1 MHRSLIA
8 NSVLIAALAASSGC
22 GHTSQDRAVSG
33 AGIGAGAGAIIG
45 AVTGLSVLEG
55 AVLGALGGT
64 LTGAMTDSS
73 QINMGDPAWKSTTHA
88 APAAPAPAPVAN
100 VDMQRAVSDLQARLA
115 ARGYNPGPID
125 GKMGAQTRA
134 AIRAY
139 QKDRGMP
146 IDGQITQALVT
157 SLNS

>member
-1 MHRSLIA
+1 MNRAIIA
-8 NSVLIAALAASSGC
+8 NGVLIAALAASSGC

-55 AVLGALGGT
+55 AVLGALGGS
-64 LTGAMTDSS
+64 LTGAMTNSS
-73 QINMGDPAWKSTTHA
+73 QINMGEPAWKSSSRA
-88 APAAPAPAPVAN
+88 APAAPAPVAN
-100 VDMQRAVSDLQARLA
+100 TDMQRAISDLQARLA
-115 ARGYNPGPID
+115 ARGYQPGPID
-125 GKMGAQTRA
+125 GKVGAQTRA

-146 IDGQITQALVT
+146 VDGQITQALVA

>member
-1 MHRSLIA
+1 MNRSIIA
-8 NSVLIAALAASSGC
+8 NSVLVAALAAGSGC

-55 AVLGALGGT
+55 AVLGALGGS
-64 LTGAMTDSS
+64 LTGAMTNSS
-73 QINMGDPAWKSTTHA
+73 QINMGEPAWKASGHA
-88 APAAPAPAPVAN
+88 APAAPAQVAN
-100 VDMQRAVSDLQARLA
+100 NDMQRAISDLQARLA
-115 ARGYNPGPID
+115 ARGYHPGPID
-125 GKMGAQTRA
+125 GKVGAQTRA

-146 IDGQITQALVT
+146 VDGQITQALVA
-157 SLNS
+157 SLQS